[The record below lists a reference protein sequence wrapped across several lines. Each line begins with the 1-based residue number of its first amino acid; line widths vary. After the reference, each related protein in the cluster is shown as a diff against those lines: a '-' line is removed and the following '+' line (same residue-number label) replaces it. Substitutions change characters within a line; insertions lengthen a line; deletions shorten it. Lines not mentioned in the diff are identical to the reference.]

1 MKAVLQRVKHASV
14 TINNELYSKI
24 DRGILV
30 LYGVEKGDT
39 PDKME
44 WMAKKI
50 ASLRIFE
57 DINGKM
63 NLSCADISGEILVVS
78 QFTLAADCAKGTRPG
93 FDKAEK
99 PQQAEIMYENFIK
112 EIQKNNLTVKSGK
125 FGAMMDIVL
134 LNDGPVTIILNKKKK
149 KL

>member
-57 DINGKM
+57 DI
-63 NLSCADISGEILVVS
+63 
-78 QFTLAADCAKGTRPG
+78 T
-93 FDKAEK
+93 EK
-99 PQQAEIMYENFIK
+99 
-112 EIQKNNLTVKSGK
+112 
-125 FGAMMDIVL
+125 
-134 LNDGPVTIILNKKKK
+134 
-149 KL
+149 

>member
-99 PQQAEIMYENFIK
+99 PQQAKIIYENFIK

-125 FGAMMDIVL
+125 FGATMDIAL
-134 LNDGPVTIILNKKKK
+134 LNDGPVTIILNK
-149 KL
+149 

>member
-50 ASLRIFE
+50 AGLRIFE

-125 FGAMMDIVL
+125 FGATMDIAL
-134 LNDGPVTIILNKKKK
+134 LNDGPVTIILNK
-149 KL
+149 

>member
-112 EIQKNNLTVKSGK
+112 EIQS
-125 FGAMMDIVL
+125 I
-134 LNDGPVTIILNKKKK
+134 
-149 KL
+149 

>member
-39 PDKME
+39 QDKME

-99 PQQAEIMYENFIK
+99 PQQAKIMYENFIK
-112 EIQKNNLTVKSGK
+112 EKQKNNLTVKSGK
-125 FGAMMDIVL
+125 FGATMDIAL
-134 LNDGPVTIILNKKKK
+134 LNDGPVTIILNK
-149 KL
+149 

>member
-99 PQQAEIMYENFIK
+99 PQQAKIMYENFIK

-134 LNDGPVTIILNKKKK
+134 LNDGPVTIILNK
-149 KL
+149 

>member
-14 TINNELYSKI
+14 TINDKLYSKI

-30 LYGVEKGDT
+30 FYGVEKGDT

-50 ASLRIFE
+50 AGLRIFE

-99 PQQAEIMYENFIK
+99 PQQAKIMYENFIK

-125 FGAMMDIVL
+125 FGATMDIAL
-134 LNDGPVTIILNKKKK
+134 LNDGPVTIILNK
-149 KL
+149 

>member
-50 ASLRIFE
+50 AGLRIFE

-99 PQQAEIMYENFIK
+99 PQQAKIMYENFIK

-125 FGAMMDIVL
+125 FGATMDIAL
-134 LNDGPVTIILNKKKK
+134 LNDGPVTIILNK
-149 KL
+149 

>member
-14 TINNELYSKI
+14 TINDKLYSKI

-30 LYGVEKGDT
+30 FYGVEKGDT

-99 PQQAEIMYENFIK
+99 PQQAKIMYENFIK

-125 FGAMMDIVL
+125 FGATMDIAL
-134 LNDGPVTIILNKKKK
+134 LNDGPVTIILNK
-149 KL
+149 

>member
-50 ASLRIFE
+50 AGLRIFE

-99 PQQAEIMYENFIK
+99 PQQAKIMYENFIK

-125 FGAMMDIVL
+125 FGAMMDIAL
-134 LNDGPVTIILNKKKK
+134 LNDGPVTIILNK
-149 KL
+149 

>member
-24 DRGILV
+24 DSGILV

-39 PDKME
+39 RDKME

-99 PQQAEIMYENFIK
+99 PQQAKIMYENFIK

-125 FGAMMDIVL
+125 FGATMDIAL
-134 LNDGPVTIILNKKKK
+134 LNDGPVTIILNK
-149 KL
+149 

>member
-50 ASLRIFE
+50 AGLRIFE
-57 DINGKM
+57 DTNGKM

-99 PQQAEIMYENFIK
+99 PQQAKIMYENFIK

-125 FGAMMDIVL
+125 FGATMDIAL
-134 LNDGPVTIILNKKKK
+134 LNDGPVTIILNK
-149 KL
+149 

>member
-30 LYGVEKGDT
+30 FYGVEKGDT

-50 ASLRIFE
+50 AGLRIFE

-99 PQQAEIMYENFIK
+99 PQQAKIMYENFIK

-125 FGAMMDIVL
+125 FGATMDIAL
-134 LNDGPVTIILNKKKK
+134 LNDGPVTIILNK
-149 KL
+149 

>member
-14 TINNELYSKI
+14 TLNNELYSKI

-39 PDKME
+39 QDKME

-50 ASLRIFE
+50 AGLRIFE

-99 PQQAEIMYENFIK
+99 PQQAKIMYENFIK

-125 FGAMMDIVL
+125 FGATMDIAL
-134 LNDGPVTIILNKKKK
+134 LNDGPVTIILNK
-149 KL
+149 

>member
-44 WMAKKI
+44 WMTKKI

-99 PQQAEIMYENFIK
+99 PQQAKIIYENFIK

-125 FGAMMDIVL
+125 FGATMDIAL
-134 LNDGPVTIILNKKKK
+134 LNDGPVTIILNK
-149 KL
+149 

>member
-99 PQQAEIMYENFIK
+99 PQQAKIMYENFIK

-125 FGAMMDIVL
+125 FGAMMDIAL
-134 LNDGPVTIILNKKKK
+134 LNDGPVTIILNK
-149 KL
+149 

>member
-30 LYGVEKGDT
+30 FYGVEKGDT

-99 PQQAEIMYENFIK
+99 PQQAKIMYENFIK

-125 FGAMMDIVL
+125 FGATMDITL
-134 LNDGPVTIILNKKKK
+134 LNDGPVTIILNK
-149 KL
+149 

>member
-14 TINNELYSKI
+14 RINNELYSKI

-99 PQQAEIMYENFIK
+99 PQQAKIMYENFIK

-125 FGAMMDIVL
+125 FGATMDIAL
-134 LNDGPVTIILNKKKK
+134 LNDGPVTIILNK
-149 KL
+149 

>member
-99 PQQAEIMYENFIK
+99 PQQAKIMYENFIK

-125 FGAMMDIVL
+125 FGATMDIAL
-134 LNDGPVTIILNKKKK
+134 LNDGPVTIILNK
-149 KL
+149 

>member
-14 TINNELYSKI
+14 TINDKLYSKI

-50 ASLRIFE
+50 AGLRIFE

-99 PQQAEIMYENFIK
+99 PQQAKIMYENFIK

-125 FGAMMDIVL
+125 FGATMDIAL
-134 LNDGPVTIILNKKKK
+134 LNDGPVTIILNK
-149 KL
+149 

>member
-14 TINNELYSKI
+14 RINNELYSKI

-50 ASLRIFE
+50 ASLRMFE

-99 PQQAEIMYENFIK
+99 PQQAKIMYENFIK

-125 FGAMMDIVL
+125 FGATMDIAL
-134 LNDGPVTIILNKKKK
+134 LNDGPVTIILNK
-149 KL
+149 

>member
-39 PDKME
+39 QDKME

-99 PQQAEIMYENFIK
+99 PQQAKIMYENFIK

-125 FGAMMDIVL
+125 FGATMDIAL
-134 LNDGPVTIILNKKKK
+134 LNDGPVTIILNK
-149 KL
+149 

>member
-44 WMAKKI
+44 WMTKKI

-57 DINGKM
+57 DENGKM

-99 PQQAEIMYENFIK
+99 PQQAKIMYENFIK

-125 FGAMMDIVL
+125 FGATMDIAL
-134 LNDGPVTIILNKKKK
+134 LNDGPVTIILNK
-149 KL
+149 